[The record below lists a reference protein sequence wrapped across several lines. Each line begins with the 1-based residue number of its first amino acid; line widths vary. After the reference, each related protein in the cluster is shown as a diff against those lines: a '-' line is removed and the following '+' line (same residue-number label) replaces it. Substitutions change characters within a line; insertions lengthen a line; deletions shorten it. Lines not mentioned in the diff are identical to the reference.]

1 MIDKNKYLIGYDDYG
16 QVVDAGDSIH
26 RIVNPEYFHFA
37 EEIYHI
43 CKNNNLNKIG
53 IVNTEIDFESQ
64 KLIHE
69 KHNIAYPYE
78 WPADMYKDAVLFHL
92 NLFIELDKYGLT
104 LKDALPSNILFKS
117 TQPVF
122 VDFLSLVKNE
132 NLSSLEW
139 LVKGVSFKDRRFA
152 VVEKMLI
159 PYMMIPLLAMS
170 NKNYQQ
176 ARTMLSQRAC
186 NMNGK
191 VPNINEINKRIYN
204 NSILN
209 LLLNKTVKNIF
220 SHDSNKR
227 IVTRLNSYKKE
238 PQFIDYIKDVYEL
251 VGDID
256 VAPSTSSYA
265 GYYSGK
271 KENFDFSERDN
282 WGVKQRN
289 VYNILEKEKP
299 CTVIDIGANT
309 GWFSFLAE
317 STGSNVISMDIDEDC
332 VNSIYRVVKHGGK
345 KIIPLLISFDD
356 LLKQYY
362 GVLNSEP
369 EYADRDFKNTPLFLA
384 PGDRFKGDI
393 VMCLGLIHHLVLGA
407 GHEISFLFQVL
418 SRMTKKS
425 LLIEFVQINDPL
437 IKSEPTFFKNL
448 GRYNENSYNIDML
461 ITEGKKFFK
470 DVEVFDSHPET
481 RKLVLFKN

>member
-1 MIDKNKYLIGYDDYG
+1 
-16 QVVDAGDSIH
+16 
-26 RIVNPEYFHFA
+26 
-37 EEIYHI
+37 
-43 CKNNNLNKIG
+43 
-53 IVNTEIDFESQ
+53 
-64 KLIHE
+64 
-69 KHNIAYPYE
+69 
-78 WPADMYKDAVLFHL
+78 
-92 NLFIELDKYGLT
+92 
-104 LKDALPSNILFKS
+104 
-117 TQPVF
+117 
-122 VDFLSLVKNE
+122 
-132 NLSSLEW
+132 
-139 LVKGVSFKDRRFA
+139 
-152 VVEKMLI
+152 
-159 PYMMIPLLAMS
+159 
-170 NKNYQQ
+170 
-176 ARTMLSQRAC
+176 
-186 NMNGK
+186 
-191 VPNINEINKRIYN
+191 
-204 NSILN
+204 
-209 LLLNKTVKNIF
+209 
-220 SHDSNKR
+220 
-227 IVTRLNSYKKE
+227 LNSYKKE